1 MTEKEGTAVLKAV
14 RELLT
19 PPRAWVQDVS
29 ARDVFGASCWLGHG
43 ACQWCLVGAI
53 EEAAHRI
60 DSTTRH
66 TILADAALNRVRAHG
81 PQYVAAW
88 NDHPKR
94 THAEVLALLDRAIA
108 A

>member
-1 MTEKEGTAVLKAV
+1 MTEKEGTAVLKVA

-19 PPRAWVQDVS
+19 PEEAWVQDVH
-29 ARDVFGASCWLGHG
+29 ARDELGAPCWPGHG

-60 DSTTRH
+60 DSTQH
-66 TILADAALNRVRAHG
+66 TTLADAALDRVRARG
-81 PQYVAAW
+81 PQYVARW
-88 NDHPKR
+88 NDQQKR